1 MEDLVKSV
9 DQVLRLVEEG
19 IKERRFPEAMRT
31 YVEQLGRNLRLF
43 LDVVEIS
50 ALENTIQSPI
60 SPSSRGAMFNLRKA
74 FYATLT
80 RLVKEQGVD
89 RNRSLEEWKK
99 AASRL
104 IEEIEKRGITEA
116 PCKIF
121 LTYTVMSDGQ
131 SKYISFKDARVFYF
145 DLEGIVRIDLATK

>member
-19 IKERRFPEAMRT
+19 IKEGKFPEAMRT
-31 YVEQLGRNLRLF
+31 YIEQLGRNLRLF

-89 RNRSLEEWKK
+89 RNKSLEEWKK
-99 AASRL
+99 VASRL

-121 LTYTVMSDGQ
+121 LTYTIASDGQ
-131 SKYISFKDARVFYF
+131 SKYISFKDARIFYF